1 MKCNV
6 GNADKIVRIVV
17 GLGIVAAGVWFKSWW
32 GAIGL
37 VPLLTAFMGCCPLY
51 IPFGISSCKKPE

>member
-6 GNADKIVRIVV
+6 GKCDKVVRLVV
-17 GLGIVAAGVWFKSWW
+17 GLGIIAAGIFFKSWW

-37 VPLLTAFMGCCPLY
+37 VPIITALVGHCPLY
-51 IPFGISSCKKPE
+51 IPFKISSNRNK